1 MSFVL
6 ARYLGLEIDWHLVTG
21 APPGVLSAAR
31 KYAYCRT
38 ALFMVL
44 RSICVR
50 SFAWWCAHAALHGR
64 QRICL
69 RLLWYL
75 LDCSG
80 DSGRTRRTGDC
91 V

>member
-1 MSFVL
+1 MVWYRSAMSFVL
-6 ARYLGLEIDWHLVTG
+6 AGYFGLEIHWNLVTG

-50 SFAWWCAHAALHGR
+50 SFA
-64 QRICL
+64 
-69 RLLWYL
+69 
-75 LDCSG
+75 
-80 DSGRTRRTGDC
+80 
-91 V
+91 

>member
-1 MSFVL
+1 MVWYRSADVICAGPNF
-6 ARYLGLEIDWHLVTG
+6 GLEIDWNLVTG

-50 SFAWWCAHAALHGR
+50 SF
-64 QRICL
+64 
-69 RLLWYL
+69 
-75 LDCSG
+75 
-80 DSGRTRRTGDC
+80 T
-91 V
+91 